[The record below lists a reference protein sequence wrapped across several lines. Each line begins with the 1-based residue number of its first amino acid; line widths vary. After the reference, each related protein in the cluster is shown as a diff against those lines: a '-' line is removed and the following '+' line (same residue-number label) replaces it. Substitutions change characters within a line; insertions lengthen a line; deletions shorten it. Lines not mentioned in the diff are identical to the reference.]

1 MISQS
6 LWECLA
12 GTFWIRA
19 YLVVLLGGLECPLL
33 SSPAA
38 ALALEREEFKQDIA
52 TDPAV
57 KRLIKVFRKQEHCL
71 QKKHVEQAA
80 MPLTLADIGF
90 ILTYPVI
97 ATLCLPQGGHF
108 RKRTCFS

>member
-38 ALALEREEFKQDIA
+38 ALALEREEFK
-52 TDPAV
+52 
-57 KRLIKVFRKQEHCL
+57 
-71 QKKHVEQAA
+71 
-80 MPLTLADIGF
+80 
-90 ILTYPVI
+90 
-97 ATLCLPQGGHF
+97 
-108 RKRTCFS
+108 